1 MRSTNKSFYIELL
14 TQVRKLGISHNHS
27 AFFPSLF
34 PCLTVCP
41 TTNSSWC
48 STLGNDVSRSQSSEL
63 INLIIPVQMSS
74 FDCVITDFWLYLCF
88 LVGVR
93 FWGRMGSNQAG
104 IAIKQCQ
111 QVQLCMFPIFKSCWL
126 DAKAN
131 NDTRRPAS
139 TCKTWNAKNCN
150 IFTFYIQLV
159 MQIQHKTDT
168 GTNCTVANFHLLS
181 NQAEKAAFTNTKFF
195 GPGSRLVWVLHARH
209 LHV

>member
-1 MRSTNKSFYIELL
+1 
-14 TQVRKLGISHNHS
+14 
-27 AFFPSLF
+27 
-34 PCLTVCP
+34 
-41 TTNSSWC
+41 
-48 STLGNDVSRSQSSEL
+48 
-63 INLIIPVQMSS
+63 
-74 FDCVITDFWLYLCF
+74 
-88 LVGVR
+88 
-93 FWGRMGSNQAG
+93 MGSNQAG

-126 DAKAN
+126 VAKAN
-131 NDTRRPAS
+131 DDTRRLAS
-139 TCKTWNAKNCN
+139 TGKTFILKRQNC
-150 IFTFYIQLV
+150 IAFTFYIPLP